1 MTGATSMTWVIAVT
15 NQKGG
20 VGKTTSVINLSAAL
34 ASRHG
39 FKVLL
44 IDMDPQGHLG
54 LSLGVKPLSTSET
67 IAAPLM
73 GVRKLSEVIHETSIG
88 GLRIV
93 PSNEDLAAVE
103 EHLARQ
109 PGREAVLRA
118 ALDGEVSGYDAVL
131 IDTPPSLGVLTFN
144 AIYAADYLLVPIQ
157 PRLYSIEGL
166 RRLYKIIELMRTRL
180 GRRIEILGHFLTMV
194 DNRYKITH
202 EVREDLRARLGDGLL
217 RSEIPSSVR
226 VEEGHFYRSPVVTYA
241 PDTPV
246 ANAYLELALEVI
258 SRLTSPAS
266 SPSITTMRKSE
277 EMDRITF

>member
-1 MTGATSMTWVIAVT
+1 MTWVITVT

-20 VGKTTSVINLSAAL
+20 VGKTTSVINISAAL
-34 ASRHG
+34 VSRHG
-39 FKVLL
+39 YRVLL

-54 LSLGVKPLSTSET
+54 LSLGVKPASTADT

-73 GVRKLSEVIHETSIG
+73 GLRRLSEVAHETSIN

-103 EHLARQ
+103 EQLSRQ
-109 PGREAVLRA
+109 PGREAVLRGV
-118 ALDGEVSGYDAVL
+118 LTGEISEYDVVM

-144 AIYAADYLLVPIQ
+144 AIYAADYILVPVQ

-166 RRLYKIIELMRTRL
+166 RRLYKILELMRTRL
-180 GRRIEILGHFLTMV
+180 GRKIEILGHFLTMV
-194 DNRYKITH
+194 DNRYRITH
-202 EVREDLRARLGDGLL
+202 EVREDLRVRLGDGLL

-226 VEEGHFYRSPVVTYA
+226 VEEGHFYRSPVVAYA

-246 ANAYLELALEVI
+246 ASAYAELASEII
-258 SRLTSPAS
+258 SRLAS
-266 SPSITTMRKSE
+266 SMNSQSITSAEKGAETE
-277 EMDRITF
+277 RITF

>member
-1 MTGATSMTWVIAVT
+1 MTWVIAVT

-20 VGKTTSVINLSAAL
+20 VGKTTSVINLSAAFSSKYGL
-34 ASRHG
+34 
-39 FKVLL
+39 KVLL

-54 LSLGVKPLSTSET
+54 LSLGVKPLSTAET

-73 GVRKLSEVIHETSIG
+73 GIKKLSEVIQDTSID

-118 ALDGEVSGYDAVL
+118 ALNDEISGYDAVL

-166 RRLYKIIELMRTRL
+166 RRLYKILELMRTRL

-217 RSEIPSSVR
+217 RCEIPSSVR
-226 VEEGHFYRSPVVTYA
+226 VEEGHFYRCPVVAYA

-246 ANAYLELALEVI
+246 ANAYIELAQEI
-258 SRLTSPAS
+258 INRLTSS
-266 SPSITTMRKSE
+266 TESQRITATQNRE
-277 EMDRITF
+277 EAGRITF

>member
-1 MTGATSMTWVIAVT
+1 MTWVITVT

-20 VGKTTSVINLSAAL
+20 VGKTTSVINISAAF
-34 ASRHG
+34 AARHG
-39 FKVLL
+39 FRVLL
-44 IDMDPQGHLG
+44 LDMDPQGHLG
-54 LSLGVKPLSTSET
+54 LSLGVRPAGTADT

-73 GVRKLSEVIHETSIG
+73 GLRRLSEVVHETSHN
-88 GLRIV
+88 GLRVV

-103 EHLARQ
+103 EQLSRQ
-109 PGREAVLRA
+109 PGREAVLRSV
-118 ALDGEVSGYDAVL
+118 LTGEISEYDFVM

-166 RRLYKIIELMRTRL
+166 RRLYKILELMRSRL
-180 GRRIEILGHFLTMV
+180 GRRVEILGHFLTMV

-226 VEEGHFYRSPVVTYA
+226 VEEGHFYRSPVVAYA

-246 ANAYLELALEVI
+246 ANAYAELASEI
-258 SRLTSPAS
+258 IGRLAS
-266 SPSITTMRKSE
+266 QAGSQSITSTSKDVEAS
-277 EMDRITF
+277 RITF